1 MRGNEGGTGVAPEFE
16 QARLDDVDDLLR
28 LYRRAH
34 GANYPIAMGT
44 DPDVMVAE
52 IEAAHTT
59 WLVWRKDGRV
69 VASITG
75 HVEAQDRLGKI
86 AGLVVDPAAQGGGV
100 AHHAVGQIAE
110 QMLAS
115 GEVDSV
121 YGTARTIH
129 LAPQR
134 VCLRNGF
141 HALGLVPNLFK
152 HAKRETM
159 ALLAKHRDG
168 VLGQRA
174 EVHKVPKSL
183 EKLVMTTHEKFGL
196 PTLPEFVDDS
206 DIPAAEPS
214 RLEIIEASRFVQR
227 HFERNINDPARR
239 FYPLHKPNVLLAD
252 EQGGYQIYGH
262 LNRHDGYCTI
272 FGATPSPQTLLP
284 HLGGV
289 IDTLAGMGAPHVETL
304 VPLHEFDELSALLAF
319 GFLPVALYPAMRKDG
334 DLHHDYVVMVHTPQP
349 PDFRGLTIDEA
360 FRPFTE
366 QYIELWTQKFLNTN
380 GVFCS

>member
-1 MRGNEGGTGVAPEFE
+1 MAPEFE
-16 QARLDDVDDLLR
+16 PARLDDIDDLLR

-34 GANYPIAMGT
+34 GASYPIAMGT
-44 DPDVMVAE
+44 DPDVMAAE
-52 IEAAHTT
+52 IEATGTT
-59 WLVWRKDGRV
+59 WLVWHDRGRV

-75 HVEAQDRLGKI
+75 RVEARDRLGKI
-86 AGLVVDPAAQGGGV
+86 AGLVVDPDAQGSGI
-100 AHHAVGQIAE
+100 AHCAVGQITGL
-110 QMLAS
+110 MLAS

-121 YGTARTIH
+121 YGTARTVH

-141 HALGLVPNLFK
+141 HPLGLVPNLFM

-159 ALLAKHRDG
+159 TLLAKHRDG
-168 VLGQRA
+168 VLRRRA

-183 EKLVMTTHEKFGL
+183 EKLVTAAYATIDQ
-196 PTLPEFVDDS
+196 PTLPEFVEDTYL
-206 DIPAAEPS
+206 PAAEPS
-214 RLEIIEASRFVQR
+214 RIEVVEAPLFVQR
-227 HFERNINDPARR
+227 HFEHTVNDPARR

-252 EQGGYQIYGH
+252 EQGQYQIYGH

-272 FGATPSPQTLLP
+272 FGATPSPDVLLP

-289 IDTLAGMGAPHVETL
+289 IDTLARLGAPHVETL
-304 VPLHEFDELSALLAF
+304 VPLHEFDELTALLAF

-334 DLHHDYVVMVHTPQP
+334 EVYHDYVVMVHTPQP
-349 PDFRGLTIDEA
+349 PDFRGLRIDEA

-366 QYIELWTQKFLNTN
+366 QYVELWTRKFLNTN
-380 GVFCS
+380 GVFRA

>member
-1 MRGNEGGTGVAPEFE
+1 MAPEFE
-16 QARLDDVDDLLR
+16 PARLADVDDLLR

-44 DPDVMVAE
+44 DPDVMAAE
-52 IEAAHTT
+52 IEAPHTT
-59 WLVWRKDGRV
+59 WLVWRRDGRV

-75 HVEAQDRLGKI
+75 HVESADRLGKI
-86 AGLVVDPAAQGGGV
+86 AGLVVDPDAQGGGI
-100 AHHAVGQIAE
+100 AHHAVGQITE
-110 QMLAS
+110 HMLAS

-141 HALGLVPNLFK
+141 HPLGLVPNLFK
-152 HAKRETM
+152 HARRETM
-159 ALLAKHRDG
+159 TLLARHRDG
-168 VLGQRA
+168 VLEQRA
-174 EVHKVPKSL
+174 EVHKVPASL
-183 EKLVMTTHEKFGL
+183 RKLVTATHALVGL
-196 PTLPEFVDDS
+196 PTLPEFVEDTAF
-206 DIPAAEPS
+206 AAGEVS
-214 RLEIIEASRFVQR
+214 RLEVIEAPQFVQR
-227 HFERNINDPARR
+227 HFEHTINDPARR

-252 EQGGYQIYGH
+252 EHGEYQIYGH

-272 FGATPSPQTLLP
+272 FGATPSPQALLP

-289 IDTLAGMGAPHVETL
+289 IDTLAGLGAPHVETL

-334 DLHHDYVVMVHTPQP
+334 EVYHDYVVMVHTPQP
-349 PDFRGLTIDEA
+349 PDFRGLAIDEA

-380 GVFCS
+380 GVFRA

>member
-1 MRGNEGGTGVAPEFE
+1 MAPEFE
-16 QARLDDVDDLLR
+16 PARLDDIDDLLK

-44 DPDVMVAE
+44 DPDVMAAE
-52 IEAAHTT
+52 IEAEHTV
-59 WLVWRKDGRV
+59 WLVWRDGGRV

-75 HVEAQDRLGKI
+75 HIEADDRMGKM
-86 AGLVVDPAAQGGGV
+86 AGLVVDPGAQGGGI
-100 AHHAVGQIAE
+100 AHHAVAQISDR
-110 QMLAS
+110 MLGS
-115 GEVDSV
+115 GRIDSL
-121 YGTARTIH
+121 YGTARTVHI
-129 LAPQR
+129 APQR

-152 HAKRETM
+152 HARRETM

-168 VLGQRA
+168 VLDRRA
-174 EVHKVPKSL
+174 EVHKVPQSL
-183 EKLVMTTHEKFGL
+183 EKLVTAAHRRIGL
-196 PTLPEFVDDS
+196 PTLPEFVEDADV
-206 DIPAAEPS
+206 PAAEPS
-214 RLEIIEASRFVQR
+214 RLEVVEAPQFVQR
-227 HFERNINDPARR
+227 HFERNLNDPARR
-239 FYPLHKPNVLLAD
+239 FYPLHRPNVLLAD

-272 FGATPSPQTLLP
+272 FGATPSPQALLP

-289 IDTLAGMGAPHVETL
+289 IDTLAGLGAPHVETL

-319 GFLPVALYPAMRKDG
+319 GFLPVALYPAMRRDG
-334 DLHHDYVVMVHTPQP
+334 DLFHDYVVMVHTPQP

-380 GVFCS
+380 GVFRA

>member
-1 MRGNEGGTGVAPEFE
+1 VAPEFE
-16 QARLDDVDDLLR
+16 PARLDDVDDLLR

-44 DPDVMVAE
+44 DPDVMAAE

-59 WLVWRKDGRV
+59 WLVWRGDGRV

-75 HVEAQDRLGKI
+75 HVESADRLGKI
-86 AGLVVDPAAQGGGV
+86 AGLVVDPDVQGGGI
-100 AHHAVGQIAE
+100 AHHAVGQITGR
-110 QMLAS
+110 MLAS

-141 HALGLVPNLFK
+141 HPLGLVPNLFK

-159 ALLAKHRDG
+159 TLLAKHRDG
-168 VLGQRA
+168 VLEQRA
-174 EVHKVPKSL
+174 QVHKVPRSL
-183 EKLVMTTHEKFGL
+183 EKLVMATHAKM
-196 PTLPEFVDDS
+196 PVLPEFVEDTAFT
-206 DIPAAEPS
+206 AAESS
-214 RLEIIEASRFVQR
+214 RLEVVEAPQFVQR
-227 HFERNINDPARR
+227 HFEHTINDPARR
-239 FYPLHKPNVLLAD
+239 FYPLHRPNVLLAD
-252 EQGGYQIYGH
+252 ERGEYQIYGH

-272 FGATPSPQTLLP
+272 FGATPSPRALLP

-289 IDTLAGMGAPHVETL
+289 IDTLAGLGAPHVETL

-334 DLHHDYVVMVHTPQP
+334 DVYHDYVVMVHTPQP
-349 PDFRGLTIDEA
+349 PDFRGLAIDEA

-380 GVFCS
+380 GVFRA

>member
-1 MRGNEGGTGVAPEFE
+1 VAPAFE
-16 QARLDDVDDLLR
+16 PARLDDIDDLLR

-44 DPDVMVAE
+44 DPDVMAAE
-52 IEAAHTT
+52 IEAPGTT
-59 WLVWRKDGRV
+59 WLVWRNDNRV

-75 HVEAQDRLGKI
+75 HVEHEDRMGKI
-86 AGLVVDPAAQGGGV
+86 AGLVVDPDAQGGGI
-100 AHHAVGQIAE
+100 AHDAVGQITDR
-110 QMLAS
+110 MLAT

-121 YGTARTIH
+121 YGTARTVHI
-129 LAPQR
+129 APQR

-168 VLGQRA
+168 VLDRRA
-174 EVHKVPKSL
+174 EVHKVPASL
-183 EKLVMTTHEKFGL
+183 EKLVTATHRTIGL
-196 PTLPEFVDDS
+196 PHLPEFVEGAAF
-206 DIPAAEPS
+206 PEAEPS
-214 RLEIIEASRFVQR
+214 RLEIIEAPRFVQR

-239 FYPLHKPNVLLAD
+239 FYPLHRPNVLLAD
-252 EQGGYQIYGH
+252 EQGAYQIYGH

-272 FGATPSPQTLLP
+272 FGATPGPQAIIP
-284 HLGGV
+284 HLNGV
-289 IDTLAGMGAPHVETL
+289 IDTLTGMGAPHVETL
-304 VPLHEFDELSALLAF
+304 VPLREFDELSALLAF
-319 GFLPVALYPAMRKDG
+319 GFLPVALYPAMRRDG
-334 DLHHDYVVMVHTPQP
+334 DQYHDYVVMVHTPQP

-380 GVFCS
+380 GVFRS